1 MKVKKRFLLML
12 CIFTIAFP
20 AAVSAQS
27 LSPEVLAEDTSPGI
41 QPRVNETGYKYKII
55 AGKRYKRLW
64 SYTYNRW
71 EEPTWTPA

>member
-1 MKVKKRFLLML
+1 MNARKMFLLIL
-12 CIFTIAFP
+12 CLFTIASP

-41 QPRVNETGYKYKII
+41 QPRVNETGYKYITLN
-55 AGKRYKRLW
+55 GKRYKRLW